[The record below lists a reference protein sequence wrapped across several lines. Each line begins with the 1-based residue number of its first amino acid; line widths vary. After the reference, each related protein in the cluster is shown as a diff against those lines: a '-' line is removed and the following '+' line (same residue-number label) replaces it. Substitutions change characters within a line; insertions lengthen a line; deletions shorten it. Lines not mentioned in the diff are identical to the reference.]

1 MKGLSW
7 DHPRLWGGR
16 PGLGPVGC
24 VSWAEPL
31 LFSAWNRGEVP
42 PRGAQVPGH
51 PRLAAYVPSLLVGAG
66 ECSPLSPAC
75 LCVTVNTVWI
85 QSKLALINQPP
96 DYSLEEP
103 VERTVLPKGG
113 EWGLN

>member
-31 LFSAWNRGEVP
+31 LFSAWNRGEEPQAMLVLSLHAHP
-42 PRGAQVPGH
+42 PKSGRNFYKFCCWRGSEFSFEPIGKILLI
-51 PRLAAYVPSLLVGAG
+51 PRFFAFFLH
-66 ECSPLSPAC
+66 LS
-75 LCVTVNTVWI
+75 I
-85 QSKLALINQPP
+85 IF
-96 DYSLEEP
+96 
-103 VERTVLPKGG
+103 
-113 EWGLN
+113 

>member
-16 PGLGPVGC
+16 PGLGPVGR

-31 LFSAWNRGEVP
+31 LFSVWNRGEVP

-51 PRLAAYVPSLLVGAG
+51 PVWRHPCPLLVGAAG
-66 ECSPLSPAC
+66 
-75 LCVTVNTVWI
+75 
-85 QSKLALINQPP
+85 
-96 DYSLEEP
+96 
-103 VERTVLPKGG
+103 VLPTVPRLPVCRSKQCLDPKQIGF
-113 EWGLN
+113 N

>member
-16 PGLGPVGC
+16 PGLGPVGR

-31 LFSAWNRGEVP
+31 LFSAWIRGEVP

-51 PRLAAYVPSLLVGAG
+51 PVWRHPCPLLVGAAG
-66 ECSPLSPAC
+66 CSPLSPAC
-75 LCVTVNTVWI
+75 LSVAANSVWI

-113 EWGLN
+113 E